1 MTLVDQI
8 KDIDEIWKK
17 LISSYGN
24 ARILL
29 QNKIASLEKHNGI
42 WKIQG
47 EEKIFL
53 ALSSVV
59 NVMSEL
65 TAMAKRFKLEE
76 ELYYGGC
83 LEKILSLLGNQREKK
98 FVSKC
103 EKSDATKPEEW
114 LRLSDFLQKELIM
127 RERLVLLEKSKK
139 CLGIE
144 MKGASG
150 SGLKNN
156 ASKSS
161 HVGTVGKGGA
171 KCHICDGS
179 ITKWSPLP
187 VVVMM
192 SLILLVKNSSRW
204 MKMLVVR
211 NFLQKSCVLSVWIQ
225 ELVFIQIM
233 SALRSLHAPMS
244 HIQSTNGVF
253 MCSFVQ
259 CIRASRKI
267 RSY

>member
-1 MTLVDQI
+1 MDIYKFRSEFEKLIEPSLQKQYWADYLKRKCLAGSALTLVEQI
-8 KDIDEIWKK
+8 KDIEDIWKK

-29 QNKIASLEKHNGI
+29 QNKIGSLEKHTGL

-53 ALSSVV
+53 AFSSVV

-65 TAMAKRFKLEE
+65 TAMAKRFSLEE
-76 ELYYGGC
+76 ELHYGGC

-103 EKSDATKPEEW
+103 TKTDATKPEEW
-114 LRLSDFLQKELIM
+114 LRLSDFLQKELLM

-144 MKGASG
+144 QKGASG
-150 SGLKNN
+150 SSPKGSS
-156 ASKSS
+156 SKSS
-161 HVGTVGKGGA
+161 HVAGNENKGSL

-179 ITKWSPLP
+179 DHR
-187 VVVMM
+187 VVTP
-192 SLILLVKNSSRW
+192 S
-204 MKMLVVR
+204 
-211 NFLQKSCVLSVWIQ
+211 
-225 ELVFIQIM
+225 
-233 SALRSLHAPMS
+233 
-244 HIQSTNGVF
+244 
-253 MCSFVQ
+253 
-259 CIRASRKI
+259 
-267 RSY
+267 